1 MMTEKRSA
9 EKAVLSRQITD
20 SGASFMRL
28 EKPNDLLF
36 CIPFALHNETS
47 HRSI

>member
-1 MMTEKRSA
+1 
-9 EKAVLSRQITD
+9 
-20 SGASFMRL
+20 MRL